1 MLEIINNDIINVTSL
16 TKIFLIKDL
25 NVQQPS
31 AFRK

>member
-25 NVQQPS
+25 NVQPS
-31 AFRK
+31 AFRQ

>member
-16 TKIFLIKDL
+16 TKIILIKDL

-31 AFRK
+31 AFRE